1 MKKLF
6 LILSLIIA
14 TNGWAQK
21 VALFDTKFI
30 QPIIFTDSV
39 TVEQTT
45 KGYFPVGIDNFD
57 TLYANLNYI
66 KNMLSKRQRAKMKS
80 FELRAGNTTLTVSRV
95 PFAYGD
101 RYSTIAKTKIKELE
115 SNYILTDFNKKNSDN
130 LYKIERLMS
139 YMKNNKELFKAPNE
153 ITPKIYNVVI
163 ITD

>member
-1 MKKLF
+1 MKPILF
-6 LILSLIIA
+6 ILLLTLTA
-14 TNGWAQK
+14 NGWSQK
-21 VALFDTKFI
+21 VALFDTKLT

-39 TVEQTT
+39 TVKQI
-45 KGYFPVGIDNFD
+45 KGYFPVDVNNFD

-66 KNMLSKRQRAKMKS
+66 KNMLSKRQKAKMKS
-80 FELRAGNTTLTVSRV
+80 FELRAGNTILTVSRV

-115 SNYILTDFNKKNSDN
+115 SNYTLTDFNKRNSEN

-163 ITD
+163 ITE